1 MKREGRGNGEHDVVV
16 LRLHKRAVNQRL
28 VEIEDKR
35 VGRNAGR
42 FGREEERLRVGRR
55 DGDVPETSLCGV
67 EDIECVQ
74 GDFGQ
79 LLLRVTAVLVFV
91 EARVQLAGSVKKRT
105 WDGHRI

>member
-1 MKREGRGNGEHDVVV
+1 MANGEHDIVV
-16 LRLHKRAVNQRL
+16 LRLHERAVNQRL

-42 FGREEERLRVGRR
+42 FGRKEERLRVGRR

-79 LLLRVTAVLVFV
+79 LLLRIPAVLVFV
-91 EARVQLAGSVKKRT
+91 KARVQLASLVKKRA
-105 WDGHRI
+105 WDSHRI

>member
-1 MKREGRGNGEHDVVV
+1 M
-16 LRLHKRAVNQRL
+16 
-28 VEIEDKR
+28 
-35 VGRNAGR
+35 GRNAWR
-42 FGREEERLRVGRR
+42 FGRKEERLRVVRR

-79 LLLRVTAVLVFV
+79 LLLRITAVLVFV
-91 EARVQLAGSVKKRT
+91 EARVQLAGLVKKRT